1 MALLSRLSNE
11 QAKSLFYSTEWLFPE
26 VTPDWSETEE
36 IEYTAKVFASLHEV
50 FLKHEVFTNPFYF
63 SKSNKEGI
71 YVYVYLIHF
80 AIQQRLTQIGKQLF
94 SNKIFFNVSSL
105 ILFYFFIYFNWRL
118 ITLNIVLVLPYIN
131 MNPPQ
136 VYTC

>member
-1 MALLSRLSNE
+1 MTLLSRLSNE

-50 FLKHEVFTNPFYF
+50 LLKHEVFTNPFYF

-105 ILFYFFIYFNWRL
+105 ILFYFFNLFIL
-118 ITLNIVLVLPYIN
+118 IGG
-131 MNPPQ
+131 
-136 VYTC
+136 